1 MTKGAADVCVEVI
14 MPATKKDI
22 EKRRKV
28 VLQRICETRQLYDAV
43 TVPSTLEGADK
54 RDTWVANIIHGQ
66 SEQEHV
72 VTELSGDGLVVVKDY
87 KWQNT
92 EVVDDLYYLCLF
104 SDMGV
109 RSLRD
114 LRATHLPLLRRIQDV
129 VVPGLAE
136 KHGASAS
143 SLLAY
148 VHYHP
153 TFWYFHV
160 HIVNSRHAMFQNEKS
175 SENLLLIA
183 MDRYHNQSSARPC
196 LSASSRGATH
206 VDPPLAPGL
215 ELHNTQLRLVREQ
228 TANCIK
234 DINAL
239 RAEVMLLK
247 SEHESDRLSASATAI
262 ALEGKQVEALEHFE
276 REKREQTSL
285 MSQLA
290 HKVTELER
298 EWPSMREEMSI
309 VRDQKNK
316 KSKKKKEKKEKKQKT
331 EKKQKKKGKKDR
343 EEELQRQSFEAA
355 LAAAAKERA
364 EEQLREKA
372 ETPDVK
378 EKRSREEKD
387 EKKAKQSK
395 QPAEEEMFFI
405 TDLHGQ
411 MTEHSE
417 RKHSSLQ
424 ERMNFIENLLGDN
437 VQKHTEELKK
447 TQERLSELR
456 GKLGNGGRPGEVQA
470 CDLGSGGAVGMWKN
484 INISGT

>member
-1 MTKGAADVCVEVI
+1 MEERSALKEKLSGYEVCEELSSSAWLLERKGEEAAAVLATEVFLGKEKADLESLIGKALQSEGSSGWFCNDRYHKQMTKGAADVCVEVI

-183 MDRYHNQSSARPC
+183 MDRYHK
-196 LSASSRGATH
+196 L
-206 VDPPLAPGL
+206 
-215 ELHNTQLRLVREQ
+215 Q
-228 TANCIK
+228 TI
-234 DINAL
+234 
-239 RAEVMLLK
+239 
-247 SEHESDRLSASATAI
+247 I
-262 ALEGKQVEALEHFE
+262 AL
-276 REKREQTSL
+276 L
-285 MSQLA
+285 MAQDTYFA
-290 HKVTELER
+290 GAELTVLL
-298 EWPSMREEMSI
+298 PPH
-309 VRDQKNK
+309 
-316 KSKKKKEKKEKKQKT
+316 
-331 EKKQKKKGKKDR
+331 
-343 EEELQRQSFEAA
+343 
-355 LAAAAKERA
+355 
-364 EEQLREKA
+364 KA
-372 ETPDVK
+372 ETY
-378 EKRSREEKD
+378 
-387 EKKAKQSK
+387 
-395 QPAEEEMFFI
+395 
-405 TDLHGQ
+405 
-411 MTEHSE
+411 
-417 RKHSSLQ
+417 
-424 ERMNFIENLLGDN
+424 
-437 VQKHTEELKK
+437 
-447 TQERLSELR
+447 LS
-456 GKLGNGGRPGEVQA
+456 A
-470 CDLGSGGAVGMWKN
+470 
-484 INISGT
+484 